1 MSLEYDITDCFLGG
15 LNFGF
20 MLNGRN
26 TLRPYLDHGKF
37 KGKENEIL
45 EFYFL
50 VFGEGEKYGGKFL

>member
-1 MSLEYDITDCFLGG
+1 
-15 LNFGF
+15 

-26 TLRPYLDHGKF
+26 THKPCSDHGKF

-50 VFGEGEKYGGKFL
+50 VFGEGEKYGEKFL